1 MIQGL
6 VFITEND
13 CNVLTCCRLSAV
25 FHMDFKVSLT
35 CIFYLPRASKHVST
49 SSLAS
54 LCGCVYTSNTAMSPL
69 GKKLAEAR
77 RYGSQMALTSE
88 QDALSLTSHNTHR
101 VR

>member
-1 MIQGL
+1 MHMIQGL

-13 CNVLTCCRLSAV
+13 CNVLTDAV
-25 FHMDFKVSLT
+25 VLVLFFTWILT

-69 GKKLAEAR
+69 GKKLTEVR